1 MIKLL
6 IIKKTNKEEL
16 LNRAKKYYENNKE
29 RKKYR
34 EQTRNKYRE
43 LPNKGKHKKENIE
56 EIDIKICNKQRITL
70 IIFFLTW
77 YKNGRKSFHV
87 W

>member
-1 MIKLL
+1 MKITKNERN
-6 IIKKTNKEEL
+6 IENKQEISI
-16 LNRAKKYYENNKE
+16 ENYLTKE
-29 RKKYR
+29 
-34 EQTRNKYRE
+34 NI
-43 LPNKGKHKKENIE
+43 KKENIE